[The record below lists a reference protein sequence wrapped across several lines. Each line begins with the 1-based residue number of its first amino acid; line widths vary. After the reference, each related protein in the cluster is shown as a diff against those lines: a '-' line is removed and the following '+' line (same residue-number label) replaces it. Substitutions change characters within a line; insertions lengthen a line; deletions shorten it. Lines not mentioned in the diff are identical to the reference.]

1 MIQEIIKQSNL
12 TCNEQEFNEHMNSLE
27 IDLINI
33 DSSIHSFD
41 ELYNWIQV
49 ENPCN
54 SELYYILNIWWTIY
68 LQTHE
73 PFVNWLNPITKNNIE
88 DIILK
93 HKLELQSNYTQSKKL
108 ELTIQ
113 YFTPKEVIKI

>member
-1 MIQEIIKQSNL
+1 MIKDIIKQNNL
-12 TCNEQEFNEHMNSLE
+12 TCTEQEFNEYMNSLE

-33 DSSIHSFD
+33 NSSIHTFD
-41 ELYNWIQV
+41 ELYNWVQV

-54 SELYYILNIWWTIY
+54 SELYYTLNIWWTIY

-73 PFVNWLNPITKNNIE
+73 PLVSWLNPITKDNVD

-93 HKLELQSNYTQSKKL
+93 HKLELQSNYIQSKIF

-113 YFTPKEVIKI
+113 HFTPKEIIKI